1 MKFTGINKIIQSES
15 LQEYLNK
22 IADGTFRDFIDD
34 WKWIF
39 SFSMRYKWIVLFYT
53 LLGLLSST
61 FGVAASYVG
70 SMMINIITGKQTEK
84 LPLLIGITL
93 GSTAF
98 SLIFGSIMSRVS
110 TKISIYVNNDIQG
123 EIFDRIVDVKWSEL
137 NKYKNGDLLNRFNS
151 DVGTVSGNAI
161 AWIPNVL
168 INIYTFIITFIVLYR
183 MDHIMAWIGLFS
195 APFLFLMSHY
205 VMRKQ
210 REYRKRVLELN
221 SNMVSF
227 EMETFYNLDTVKA
240 FGVWRVLSKRLR
252 EWQEK
257 YKQFNLEYNMFQI
270 KTSIALSLIS
280 TAVTLGSFGYCL
292 YRLWTGQ
299 ILYGDM
305 TFFLGQRSALT
316 GKFNSLVGTIPG
328 MLNSAI
334 STHRIREIV
343 DLPKEEHDI
352 ETYKAVRAK
361 AKDGLSIELNH
372 VDFAYTDG
380 KNVYE
385 DASFAA
391 HPGEIVAVLGES
403 GGGKTTLF
411 RLLLG
416 LVKPENGEVVLRDR
430 EGKAVNMNADL
441 RRLVSYVPQ
450 GNTMIMGTIA
460 ENMRMVREKATD
472 EEIISALKI
481 ACAWEF
487 VEPIGI
493 DSELRERGKGIS
505 EGQAQRLSIA
515 RAILRDA
522 PILFLDEATSALDE
536 PTEARVIDNVVK
548 ASGNK
553 TIIVSTHR
561 PSVLK
566 KCMRVYKIRNKK
578 IEEDEKDE

>member
-1 MKFTGINKIIQSES
+1 MKYTGINKILQSEA

-22 IADGTFRDFIDD
+22 IADGTFKDFIDD

-53 LLGLLSST
+53 VLGLLSST
-61 FGVAASYVG
+61 FGVAASYVS

-93 GSTAF
+93 GTTAF

-151 DVGTVSGNAI
+151 DVGTISGNAI

-183 MDHIMAWIGLFS
+183 MDHTMAWIGLLS

-221 SNMVSF
+221 SNMMSF
-227 EMETFYNLDTVKA
+227 EMETFYNMDTVKA

-270 KTSIALSLIS
+270 KTNIALSIIS
-280 TAVTLGSFGYCL
+280 TFVTLGSFGYCL

-316 GKFNSLVGTIPG
+316 NKFNSLVSTIPG

-343 DLPKEEHDI
+343 DLPKEEHDV
-352 ETYKAVRAK
+352 ETYKAVREK
-361 AKDGLSIELNH
+361 AKDGLSIELNN

-380 KNVYE
+380 MNVYE
-385 DASFAA
+385 NASFAA
-391 HPGEIVAVLGES
+391 RPGEIVAVLGES

-416 LVKPENGEVVLRDR
+416 LVKPENGEVVLRDCD
-430 EGKAVNMNADL
+430 GKAVVMSADL
-441 RRLVSYVPQ
+441 RRLISYVPQ
-450 GNTMIMGTIA
+450 GNTLIMGTIA
-460 ENMRMVREKATD
+460 ENMRMVKEKATD
-472 EEIISALKI
+472 EEIINALKI

-493 DSELRERGKGIS
+493 DSELRERGRGIS

-515 RAILRDA
+515 RAVLRDA

-536 PTEARVIDNVVK
+536 PTEARVIDNVVS
-548 ASGNK
+548 ASPNK

-566 KCMRVYKIRNKK
+566 KCMRVYKIKDK
-578 IEEDEKDE
+578 HIEMEEKDG